1 MNSQQEANLSQAV
14 SSSKRQDKRY
24 PHVINVENG
33 RLMPNT
39 PKLRGHKLY
48 RVYAGPKD
56 ATTEQRL
63 AWIKGLM
70 ARTPI
75 RVVNSAE
82 ETFDIA
88 KAGGEDIV
96 AFALE
101 HFGAALDA
109 TKPVGVL
116 RRELAGLAGLPT
128 QDVPVVSAVG
138 SGLLSEA
145 PLT

>member
-1 MNSQQEANLSQAV
+1 MNTQQEQNLSNAV
-14 SSSKRQDKRY
+14 SASKKQDKRY
-24 PHVINVENG
+24 PQVINIENG

-39 PKLRGHKLY
+39 KRLREHKLY

-56 ATTEQRL
+56 ATTEERL

-88 KAGGEDIV
+88 KAGGEELV

-101 HFGAALDA
+101 HFGAALDG
-109 TKPVGVL
+109 TKPVAVL
-116 RRELAGLAGLPT
+116 RRELANLAGLPT
-128 QDVPVVSAVG
+128 QEVPVVTGV
-138 SGLLSEA
+138 EA
-145 PLT
+145 SLT

>member
-1 MNSQQEANLSQAV
+1 MNSQQEHNLSQAF
-14 SSSKRQDKRY
+14 SKSKKQDKRY
-24 PHVINVENG
+24 PHVVNVENG

-39 PKLRGHKLY
+39 PKLREHKLY

-56 ATTEQRL
+56 ATTEERL

-70 ARTPI
+70 ARSPI
-75 RVVNSAE
+75 KVVNSAE

-88 KAGGEDIV
+88 KAGGEELV

-101 HFGAALDA
+101 HFGAALDG
-109 TKPVGVL
+109 TKPVAVL

-128 QDVPVVSAVG
+128 QEVPVVGGILA
-138 SGLLSEA
+138 SE
-145 PLT
+145 PSLT